1 MLLNKVCIILIK
13 IRFIYFGGGG
23 VFYIFFKIRVPLTS
37 SCLRSK
43 QVTFHSYLEIIHSF
57 IKQLCCSRLK
67 YFVSLLL
74 IGLFKCDLCGVNT
87 HLILIRW
94 WMYWST
100 NWIKNLQKVF
110 LKNMSYSNKKCYFTR
125 VNKSWNEI
133 IFHFFNYKQL
143 RFHFFPFQLIAV

>member
-1 MLLNKVCIILIK
+1 MHSIQYHNFIWQGMLLDKECIILIK
-13 IRFIYFGGGG
+13 IIFGGGG
-23 VFYIFFKIRVPLTS
+23 EFTFFFKIRVPLTS
-37 SCLRSK
+37 SCLRSS

-57 IKQLCCSRLK
+57 INQLCCSRLK

-74 IGLFKCDLCGVNT
+74 IGLFKCDLCMVNN

-110 LKNMSYSNKKCYFTR
+110 LKKSMSYSNKKMLFYKSRHLHSINGGTR
-125 VNKSWNEI
+125 
-133 IFHFFNYKQL
+133 
-143 RFHFFPFQLIAV
+143 